1 MKPSETFPSQKIING
16 QWGYCYDPD
25 KKMMLGGYSADGM
38 TFTHTFTVT
47 GLAKDD
53 VMFAVALCGLM
64 YGKNRKPDDPDDAED
79 EDPVI
84 LPDIFDS
91 LFEAHLRQFRSFFVP
106 PFPE

>member
-64 YGKNRKPDDPDDAED
+64 YGKNRTVVTSYRELVGED
-79 EDPVI
+79 E
-84 LPDIFDS
+84 S
-91 LFEAHLRQFRSFFVP
+91 NWRLFRYDVELHNK
-106 PFPE
+106 

>member
-25 KKMMLGGYSADGM
+25 KKMMLGGYSADGI

-64 YGKNRKPDDPDDAED
+64 YGKNRNVVTSYRELVGGDDSNWR
-79 EDPVI
+79 
-84 LPDIFDS
+84 L
-91 LFEAHLRQFRSFFVP
+91 LRYDV
-106 PFPE
+106 ELHNI